1 MKANDSNQSSP
12 HAPRA
17 KQIPHTFSAHGTEL
31 TDPYFWLRQKENPEV
46 LHILE
51 QENQY
56 LEAVLAEQKQ
66 IRHELFEEL
75 KSRIKEDDSEVPVRL
90 DGWYYYGRF
99 ESGHQY
105 KIHCRKPGSL
115 QAPEQI
121 ILNENELAAGQKYFK
136 LGVSEVSPDHKWL
149 AYSVDNDGSEKFT
162 IRFKNLETGALLP
175 ETIPGTATS
184 LEWAEDNRTVFYTL
198 LDHHERPDRLM
209 RHRLGSSSAE
219 DVLIFKQDDP
229 QLFVYCAK
237 SKSRRFIFLQLYGKT
252 TSEYQFLD
260 ARNPESQ
267 FQAIE
272 PQRKGVLYSVTHH
285 EDSFYIL
292 TNDEVVNFRIV
303 AAPIQSPGRA
313 NWKEIRRGGPDLF
326 IEGIEEFRKHLV
338 VFERAKGLQ
347 QARVIETSTFEDHTV
362 GFSEPTYSLQPMWN
376 PEYETATLR
385 FTYTSMVT
393 PATVLDYD
401 MQTRNREVKKVREV
415 PGGYDPSLYSSELIY
430 APVAPETLELN
441 RATAANHASLG
452 INPMIPISLVYRK
465 GFERDGSRPLYLY
478 GYGSYGH
485 SIPASF
491 SSNRLSLL
499 DRGFVFAIA
508 HVRGGAE
515 LGRGWY
521 DDGKFLKKKNTFY
534 DFVSCA
540 EHLIREKYTS
550 KQNIFISGGSAGGML
565 VGAVL
570 NMRPDL
576 FRGAAAHVP
585 FVDVVNTMLDATLPL
600 TVIEYEEWG
609 DPNVKVFFDC
619 MKSYSPYDNIE
630 KKAYPHLLVT
640 AGLNDPRV
648 TYWEPLK
655 WVQRLR
661 DLKTDDNLLL
671 LHTHMGAGHGGASG
685 RYDSLKDVALEYTFV
700 LKIFDLLPRLS
711 NKQRCETLELDHS

>member
-1 MKANDSNQSSP
+1 MTDNDTRQIPSTP
-12 HAPRA
+12 PRA
-17 KQIPHTFSAHGTEL
+17 KKIPHTVTAHGVEL
-31 TDPYFWLRQKENPEV
+31 TDPYFWLRQKENPDV
-46 LHILE
+46 INILKE
-51 QENQY
+51 ENQY
-56 LEAVLAEQKQ
+56 LEAVLAEEKQ
-66 IRHELFEEL
+66 LRHDLFDEL
-75 KSRIKEDDSEVPVRL
+75 KNRIKEDDSEVPVFF

-99 ESGHQY
+99 EAGRQY

-115 QAPEQI
+115 EAPEQI
-121 ILNENELAAGQKYFK
+121 ILDENEISAGGKYFK
-136 LGVSEVSPDHKWL
+136 LGVSEVSPDHQWL
-149 AYSVDNDGSEKFT
+149 AYSVDLDGSEKFT
-162 IRFKNLETGALLP
+162 VRFKNLETGVHSL
-175 ETIPGTATS
+175 EEIPGTSPS

-198 LDHHERPDRLM
+198 LDQHERPDRLM
-209 RHRLGSSSAE
+209 RHRLGTPNAQ

-237 SKSRRFIFLQLYGKT
+237 SKSGKFIFLQLYGKT

-260 ARNPESQ
+260 AHRPEDP
-267 FQAIE
+267 FQIIE

-285 EDSFYIL
+285 ENMFYIV

-303 AAPIQSPGRA
+303 ATPVASPGHA
-313 NWKEIRRGGPDLF
+313 SWKEIRRGGPDLF
-326 IEGIEEFRKHLV
+326 IEGIEEFRNHLV
-338 VFERAKGLQ
+338 VFERAKGIQ
-347 QARVIETSTFEDHTV
+347 QVRVIETSTFTDHTV
-362 GFSEPTYSLQPMWN
+362 SFSEPTYSLQPMWN
-376 PEYETATLR
+376 PEYKTSMFR

-401 MQTRNREVKKVREV
+401 MNARTREVKKVREV
-415 PGGYDPSLYSSELIY
+415 PGGYDPSLYATELIY
-430 APVAPETLELN
+430 APANYAPTGH
-441 RATAANHASLG
+441 AAESITRTTEPGSVCNAASG
-452 INPMIPISLVYRK
+452 GPSTPMIPISLVYKK
-465 GFERDGSRPLYLY
+465 GFIRDGSSPLYLY

-508 HVRGGAE
+508 HIRGGAE

-521 DDGKFLKKKNTFY
+521 DDGKFLKKKNTFH

-540 EHLIREKYTS
+540 ENLIREKYTS
-550 KQNIFISGGSAGGML
+550 KQMIFICGGSAGGML

-570 NMRPDL
+570 NMRPEL

-585 FVDVVNTMLDATLPL
+585 FVDVVNTMLDSTLPL

-609 DPNVKVFFDC
+609 DPGNKIFFDC
-619 MKSYSPYDNIE
+619 MRSYSPYDNIE
-630 KKAYPHLLVT
+630 KKPYPHLLVT

-661 DLKTDDNLLL
+661 ELKTDNNLLL
-671 LHTHMGAGHGGASG
+671 LHTHMEAGHGGSSG
-685 RYDSLKDVALEYTFV
+685 RFESLKDVALEYTF
-700 LKIFDLLPRLS
+700 KCLS
-711 NKQRCETLELDHS
+711 GCLRIT